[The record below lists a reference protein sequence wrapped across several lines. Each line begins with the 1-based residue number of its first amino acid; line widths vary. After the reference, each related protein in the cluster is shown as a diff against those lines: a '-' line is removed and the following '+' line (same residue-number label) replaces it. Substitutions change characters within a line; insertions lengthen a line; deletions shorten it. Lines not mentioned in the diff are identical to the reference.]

1 MKLLDF
7 VVREAVIV
15 DLQATGKEEAIREMV
30 GSLHRAGRLA
40 ENDLE
45 SVIRAI
51 LGREELGSTGIGQGV
66 AVPHTRHPTLQ
77 RLIGTV
83 ALSRRGVDFAAL
95 DGEPVDIFF
104 LLVSPQ
110 NQPGDHLR
118 ALENISRHLKDERF
132 VSFLRQAQT
141 RENVIE
147 VLEEADQGRMSVGLA
162 AGDAIAVEPGGPAPG
177 SDGSHDPGEGMPSA
191 EVLGRS
197 PHRGITKMIR
207 PRRVPMTEPGGRLSP
222 AQADR
227 AADEPRYD
235 CRPSPGRDHQQPRP
249 AHAARQQVRRAG
261 VAVPGRDP
269 GALQWQ

>member
-7 VVREAVIV
+7 VVREAILV
-15 DLQATGKEEAIREMV
+15 DLQAIGKEEAIREMI

-40 ENDLE
+40 DNDTE

-51 LGREELGSTGIGQGV
+51 LSREELGSTGIGQGV

-77 RLIGTV
+77 KLVGTV

-132 VSFLRQAQT
+132 VNFLRQAQT
-141 RENVIE
+141 RENVID
-147 VLEEADQGRMSVGLA
+147 VLEEADQGSR
-162 AGDAIAVEPGGPAPG
+162 
-177 SDGSHDPGEGMPSA
+177 
-191 EVLGRS
+191 
-197 PHRGITKMIR
+197 
-207 PRRVPMTEPGGRLSP
+207 
-222 AQADR
+222 
-227 AADEPRYD
+227 
-235 CRPSPGRDHQQPRP
+235 
-249 AHAARQQVRRAG
+249 
-261 VAVPGRDP
+261 
-269 GALQWQ
+269 

>member
-7 VVREAVIV
+7 VVREAVLV
-15 DLQATGKEEAIREMV
+15 DLQANGKEEAIREMV
-30 GSLHRAGRLA
+30 GSLHQAGRLA
-40 ENDLE
+40 DNDTE

-51 LGREELGSTGIGQGV
+51 LSREELGSTGIGQGV

-77 RLIGTV
+77 KLVGTV

-132 VSFLRQAQT
+132 VNFLRQART

-147 VLEEADQGRMSVGLA
+147 VLEEADQG
-162 AGDAIAVEPGGPAPG
+162 
-177 SDGSHDPGEGMPSA
+177 
-191 EVLGRS
+191 
-197 PHRGITKMIR
+197 
-207 PRRVPMTEPGGRLSP
+207 
-222 AQADR
+222 
-227 AADEPRYD
+227 
-235 CRPSPGRDHQQPRP
+235 
-249 AHAARQQVRRAG
+249 VR
-261 VAVPGRDP
+261 
-269 GALQWQ
+269 